1 MTQERR
7 AVRWGTIL
15 AALWL
20 LGVLAIVYRVGAA
33 AENALALEEARSV
46 ASSFDANQRPARTAM
61 RYVPVAGPIV
71 TVVRTMK
78 RQLGPAAE
86 RLRTEERV
94 LIWQTW
100 RQRFISLPVKDADAW
115 DIVGAVVVAANPVDM
130 PWIVWVVT
138 VGAGLLALGLL
149 RRGMRLAA
157 TDRETAPYY
166 LVADGVAVL
175 AIGTAVV
182 AILVRGYLQ
191 EVAMRLP
198 PPTAITRFDPMVLQ
212 LPNGRLVAL
221 VVAGVWAAVAA
232 GILGTAWLASPSQA
246 LSARRTA
253 RTAWGFLAPSG
264 VHLLLFTLGPLAF
277 TAWLSLYRWDLL
289 ATDRPFIGLANYRE
303 LLRDPQFWNALKNTA
318 LYALYVP
325 VTMGL
330 ALGAAVLL
338 NQPLRGIRVL
348 RAMVF
353 LPAIVSYVAIAM
365 VWQWI
370 YHADYGLLNH
380 VLQRLGGTGHDWLG
394 DPSTA
399 LPALMVVSVWVQ
411 LGYQMVVY
419 LAGLQG
425 VPATLLE
432 AARLDGAG
440 SWTRFWRITVPLLRP
455 VSLYLLV
462 TGIIWSFQVFALVYV
477 MTEGGPARSTDV
489 LVYQIYQNAWEF
501 RRMGY
506 ASALSWVLFALL
518 IGLTVLQWRLLNRR
532 VEHAA

>member
-1 MTQERR
+1 MMTDRR
-7 AVRWGTIL
+7 AVRWGLLLSAIWL
-15 AALWL
+15 AGALL
-20 LGVLAIVYRVGAA
+20 VSYRVGAA
-33 AENALALEEARSV
+33 AENALAVQEARSV
-46 ASSFDANQRPARTAM
+46 GESFDATQRPARTAT
-61 RYVPVAGPIV
+61 RYVPVAGPIQQ
-71 TVVRTMK
+71 VVRVMT
-78 RQLGPAAE
+78 RLVGPAAE
-86 RLRTEERV
+86 RMREEERV
-94 LIWQTW
+94 LVW
-100 RQRFISLPVKDADAW
+100 RTLRERYISVPVKDADAW
-115 DIVGAVVVAANPVDM
+115 DIVGAVVVAANPVSI
-130 PWIVWVVT
+130 PWIVWLAVF
-138 VGAGLLALGLL
+138 GSGLLAAALL

-166 LVADGVAVL
+166 LVADGIAVL
-175 AIGTAVV
+175 AIGTAVS
-182 AILVRGYLQ
+182 ALLLRGHL
-191 EVAMRLP
+191 EDIALRLP
-198 PPTAITRFDPMVLQ
+198 EVTAQTRFDPMVLT
-212 LPNGRLVAL
+212 LPNGRVVAL
-221 VVAGVWAAVAA
+221 LLAGLWAVCTV
-232 GILGTAWLASPSQA
+232 GLVGVAWLASPRQSVA
-246 LSARRTA
+246 TRRTA
-253 RTAWGFLAPSG
+253 RTAWAFLAPSAL
-264 VHLLLFTLGPLAF
+264 HLLCFTLGPLAF
-277 TAWLSLYRWDLL
+277 TAWLSVHRWDLL
-289 ATDRPFIGLANYRE
+289 EIDRPFIGLANYAE
-303 LLRDPQFWNALKNTA
+303 LVRDPLFWKALRNTA
-318 LYALYVP
+318 LYSLYVP
-325 VTMGL
+325 VTMVL

-380 VLQRLGGTGHDWLG
+380 VLRSLGASGHDWLG
-394 DPSTA
+394 DPATA

-432 AARLDGAG
+432 AARLDGANA
-440 SWTRFWRITVPLLRP
+440 WTRFWQVTVPLLRP

-477 MTEGGPARSTDV
+477 MTEGGPTRATDV

-518 IGLTVLQWRLLNRR
+518 VGLTLLQWRLLNKR